1 MIPYTGF
8 VLRKFPH
15 PDFFIINYDKAITPG
30 GGGHICYESI
40 NCTPGLFN
48 SCRPYAKSN
57 DPMVMAQG
65 VIAGV
70 SKILIVGYDDC
81 SFFLRPQI
89 EEIVGSSLKSEFV
102 DVLNFPIRQLSLQ
115 PARKSLRYVLVK

>member
-1 MIPYTGF
+1 
-8 VLRKFPH
+8 
-15 PDFFIINYDKAITPG
+15 
-30 GGGHICYESI
+30 
-40 NCTPGLFN
+40 
-48 SCRPYAKSN
+48 
-57 DPMVMAQG
+57 MVMAQG

-70 SKILIVGYDDC
+70 SKILIVSYDDC
-81 SFFLRPQI
+81 SISLRPQI